1 MRTKKQLRL
10 WLQSEI
16 EDVMDSYDNT
26 REEAIE
32 HIYNMLTEGQDSYSD
47 VNEEEIKIILGIIKK
62 VVI

>member
-1 MRTKKQLRL
+1 MRTKKQLHL

-47 VNEEEIKIILGIIKK
+47 VNEEEIKIILGIIKND
-62 VVI
+62 